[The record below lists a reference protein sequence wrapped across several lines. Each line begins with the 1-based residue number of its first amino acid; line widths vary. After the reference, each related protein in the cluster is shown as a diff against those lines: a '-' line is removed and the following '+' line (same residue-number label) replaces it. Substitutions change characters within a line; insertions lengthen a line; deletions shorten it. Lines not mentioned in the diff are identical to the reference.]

1 MKTYLHM
8 DGKDIPISEETA
20 QNLRKVLAEKP
31 EREVGLLWDVWV
43 AEKGKPP
50 YILTK
55 ALAIPAIYNAVD
67 IHGNPFCTT
76 NAEIISDT
84 LLFNAAD
91 LAEAMREPLEENE
104 KCRGQGDYWKWERN
118 PDGHYLCGFQFKTA
132 HDDPA
137 LLRRIA
143 ATILWLAN
151 EAEKEQKCKS

>member
-20 QNLRKVLAEKP
+20 QNLRKVLAKKP

-43 AEKGKPP
+43 AEKGKP

-55 ALAIPAIYNAVD
+55 ALAIPEIYNAVD

-76 NAEIISDT
+76 NAEIISGT
-84 LLFNAAD
+84 FLFNAAD
-91 LAEAMREPLEENE
+91 LAEAMRDPLKEGMDC
-104 KCRGQGDYWKWERN
+104 KGAKDLWYWEIN
-118 PDGHYLCGFQFKTA
+118 PYGYYLSSPYFGKA
-132 HDDPA
+132 DDNPPI
-137 LLRRIA
+137 LRRIA

-151 EAEKEQKCKS
+151 EAEKERKCKS

>member
-8 DGKDIPISEETA
+8 DGKDISISEETA

-31 EREVGLLWDVWV
+31 EREIRLWDVQ
-43 AEKGKPP
+43 AEGEEAYIITRRPPSGMGDYQLIYFSSNIGGYDPKPSLLP
-50 YILTK
+50 
-55 ALAIPAIYNAVD
+55 
-67 IHGNPFCTT
+67 
-76 NAEIISDT
+76 DT
-84 LLFNAAD
+84 FLFNAAD

-118 PDGHYLCGFQFKTA
+118 PDGHHLCGFQFKTA

-151 EAEKEQKCKS
+151 EAEKEQK